1 MNNEDEEYVDDQAP
15 LDLSRVGAISE
26 KGITAAQARITAML
40 DEAKNELA
48 RRGIMDMP
56 RPKNHPEP
64 LADMNVN
71 DLTNSQV
78 AGLYT
83 QYVAYASY
91 IGDELAEIECLEEA
105 AKRILRETLGKLK
118 DSHFAKGM
126 KGAEVTAAA
135 TSDPFYMELDFEHLR
150 LLFMKNI
157 MKRRYRHYTSQAS
170 ALSRTVELRKLD
182 FESQRRD
189 SNIGR
194 GRPSA
199 IKTPAGFGPASGLGP
214 RSPASG

>member
-1 MNNEDEEYVDDQAP
+1 MNNEDEEEYVDGQAP

-26 KGITAAQARITAML
+26 KSVNEAQAKIFAML
-40 DEAKNELA
+40 DDAKNELT
-48 RRGIMDMP
+48 RRGILDMP
-56 RPKNHPEP
+56 KPKNHPLP

-71 DLTNSQV
+71 DLTNSEV

-105 AKRILRETLGKLK
+105 AKRMLRETLGKLK
-118 DSHFAKGM
+118 DAQFAKGL
-126 KGAEVTAAA
+126 KGAEATAASI
-135 TSDPFYMELDFEHLR
+135 SDPFYQELDFEHLR
-150 LLFMKNI
+150 FLFMKNI

-189 SNIGR
+189 INIGR
-194 GRPSA
+194 GRP
-199 IKTPAGFGPASGLGP
+199 PAAKMPAPTGFGAR

>member
-1 MNNEDEEYVDDQAP
+1 MNNEDEEYVDDQSP
-15 LDLSRVGAISE
+15 LDLGRMGAISE
-26 KGITAAQARITAML
+26 KGISAAQARITNML

-118 DSHFAKGM
+118 DAHFAKGTM

-135 TSDPFYMELDFEHLR
+135 ISDPFYQELDFEHLR

-194 GRPSA
+194 GRPPGP
-199 IKTPAGFGPASGLGP
+199 TGFGAKGGLSP

>member
-1 MNNEDEEYVDDQAP
+1 MTDEDEEQFVDDRES
-15 LDLSRVGAISE
+15 LDLSRVGVISE
-26 KGITAAQARITAML
+26 KGVSAAQQRIYSML
-40 DEAKNELA
+40 EEAKAQLA
-48 RRGIMDMP
+48 ERGILDMP
-56 RPKNHPEP
+56 KPKNHPLP

-71 DLTNSQV
+71 DLTNSEV

-105 AKRILRETLGKLK
+105 AKRLLRETLGKLK
-118 DSHFAKGM
+118 DAQFAKGL
-126 KGAEVTAAA
+126 KGAEATAAA
-135 TSDPFYMELDFEHLR
+135 ISDPFYRELDIEHLR
-150 LLFMKNI
+150 LFFMKSI

-194 GRPSA
+194 GRP
-199 IKTPAGFGPASGLGP
+199 KLPAPTGFGAKRPSSG
-214 RSPASG
+214 